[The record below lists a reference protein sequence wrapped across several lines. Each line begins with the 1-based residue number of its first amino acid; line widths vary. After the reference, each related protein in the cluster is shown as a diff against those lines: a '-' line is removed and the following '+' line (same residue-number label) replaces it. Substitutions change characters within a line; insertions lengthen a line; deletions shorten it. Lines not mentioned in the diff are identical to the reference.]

1 MNAQYTQYAFLYIPE
16 FSLFYFIFLIAS
28 FEDISM
34 VTVVQFSVVQFSFFV
49 HHCLQSST
57 NISTIST

>member
-1 MNAQYTQYAFLYIPE
+1 MNIHNMLFLYSWI
-16 FSLFYFIFLIAS
+16 FFILFYFLIAS

-49 HHCLQSST
+49 HHCVQSST